1 MDAMVND
8 PVWSPQMRARL
19 CARPRFS
26 RNQILCRLYCVCAHL
41 PYLFHYQ
48 AISVCHLALPLAS
61 GFKTFG
67 MLLVQ
72 LALRHNY
79 VCILRRLQA
88 QTNCGALGTEMKVLS
103 PENSELQHHVPF
115 SRQFLF
121 PPCSEEGT

>member
-1 MDAMVND
+1 MVND
-8 PVWSPQMRARL
+8 PMWSPQMRARL

-26 RNQILCRLYCVCAHL
+26 RSQILCRLYYVCAHL
-41 PYLFHYQ
+41 PYLFDYQ
-48 AISVCHLALPLAS
+48 GISICHLALPVAS
-61 GFKTFG
+61 GLKTFG

-79 VCILRRLQA
+79 VCVLRRLQA
-88 QTNCGALGTEMKVLS
+88 RPHWGALGIGMKVLF

-115 SRQFLF
+115 LRQFLF